1 MASPAKVD
9 DGVKNL
15 RLQYAHEASTG
26 TLPFPNFKT
35 TKRRSDLATALS
47 GVLFLICQP
56 EMRSGEMHK

>member
-1 MASPAKVD
+1 MASPTKVD

-15 RLQYAHEASTG
+15 RWQCAHEASTG

-35 TKRRSDLATALS
+35 TKRRSELGTAMS
-47 GVLFLICQP
+47 GVLFLIRQP